1 MSLKIENMPLADLV
15 PYAKNAR
22 LHSGQQI
29 DQLVLS
35 IKEFGFYNPALI
47 DENNILIAG
56 HGRVQAAKLAGLE
69 EIPVIRLVGLTDAQK
84 RALRIADNQL
94 PLNAAWD
101 IDLLMEEVQSLQLDD
116 FDLDILGFDDDMLE
130 TLLPD
135 DTDDVDISGDN
146 DEIRS
151 GVDVKYLTIDKEKV
165 PITDDEVALMMNEL
179 NRYIEK
185 YGSTYGFVKKLLER
199 K

>member
-146 DEIRS
+146 EEARS